1 MRDAE
6 RTRQALLAAA
16 EIEFSTKGLAGARV
30 DVIAEQAAANKRMLY
45 YYFGSKEELYLAV
58 LERAYGAMRKA
69 ERELNL
75 TNLAPLEAIRTLVE
89 FKFDYCQQHQQ
100 IIALLAGENMLGA
113 AYLKRSRR
121 LRDMN
126 LSLVD
131 VIRTVLDA
139 GVATGRD
146 QARDRSV
153 APVHLDVGAELLL
166 LLQFGDAVGGV
177 RAATGQPGRTA
188 HFGGRMLSMSSWLM
202 SRRPERNRC
211 SAICCKKAENMKFG
225 DYPKAGSLDGVTGF
239 RNYVQSLG
247 IDMPCDDIVA
257 HGPKSPLAAPL
268 EIDGMK
274 IGHRLAIQPMEG
286 WDCERD
292 GKPSENT
299 KRRWRRFGLS
309 GAKLIWGGEA
319 CAVRFDGRANPKQL
333 TMTAESQSEIAALRD
348 IARSPRT
355 RRRPATTMTS

>member
-58 LERAYGAMRKA
+58 LERAYSAMRKA

-139 GVATGRD
+139 GVAQGRD
-146 QARDRSV
+146 QARDRSP
-153 APVHLDVGAELLL
+153 ASVHLDVGPELLL

-177 RAATGQPGRTA
+177 RAAAGQPGRAGTSA
-188 HFGGRMLSMSSWLM
+188 GACRRRHHGLCEGALSRS
-202 SRRPERNRC
+202 C
-211 SAICCKKAENMKFG
+211 GAISCKKAEDMKFG

-239 RNYVQSLG
+239 RNYMQSLG
-247 IDMPCDDIVA
+247 LEMPCDDIVA
-257 HGPKSPLAAPL
+257 HGPKSPLAAPI

-299 KRRWRRFGLS
+299 RRRWRRFGLS

-333 TMTAESQSEIAALRD
+333 TMTAREPERD
-348 IARSPRT
+348 RGLARHRH
-355 RRRPATTMTS
+355 RRAQGSDRQRR